1 MSPSLNAQLSKN
13 ELLKLADPTL
23 AGTLAETL
31 ADPAAD
37 HICEDDEQFIKFH
50 GIYQQDDRD
59 LRKTGKKYM
68 FMIRARLPA
77 GVVPAAQ
84 YIAFDKLATAYG
96 NDTLRIT
103 SRQSL
108 QWHGVVKSGLRALV
122 KGLNDALITT
132 IAACGDVNRNVM
144 APPTPSQGVL
154 SDLVIADAR
163 RVSDALI
170 PETRAYHEIW
180 VNGQALNLSTE
191 EKQAFEDP
199 LYGKQYLPRKFKTAF
214 AIPPLNDTDVYSNCL
229 GFVAIADPAD
239 PTRLLGY
246 NVLAGGGQGMSHG
259 NAATYPRVADDL
271 GFVTPDKVV
280 DVAKAVLTAY
290 RDSGDRTN
298 RKHARLKYVLAE
310 RGVEWFRAEVEKRAG
325 FSLEPT
331 RPVELTR
338 QGDLFGWHKQS
349 DGRWFL
355 GLYVETGRIHD
366 TAKYR
371 LKSALRQVAELYAPE
386 YRLTPTQNLL
396 MANVSSEHK
405 YAITALLA
413 EHGIQVERQAR
424 SLRLNSMACVSL
436 PTCGL
441 ALAESER
448 FFPGLLDRLEGA
460 LGQLGL
466 QEEDLIIRMT
476 GCPNGCARPYMA
488 EIGFVGRAPNKY
500 NILLGGGGDLQ
511 RLNRDYRSSVKG
523 EDLVTELLPVL
534 TRWKNE
540 RIGHERFGDFVA
552 RVIWPEQDA
561 AKALSA

>member
-180 VNGQALNLSTE
+180 VNGPALNLSTE

>member
-1 MSPSLNAQLSKN
+1 MSTLTTAQPTHN
-13 ELLKLADPTL
+13 ELLKLNDPTL

-37 HICEDDEQFIKFH
+37 HINEDDGQFIKFH

-68 FMIRARLPA
+68 FMIRARIPA

-84 YIAFDKLATAYG
+84 YLAFDKLATAHG

-103 SRQSL
+103 SRQSI

-122 KGLNDALITT
+122 KGLNDALVTT

-144 APPTPSQGVL
+144 APPTPSRSPL

-170 PETRAYHEIW
+170 PQTRAYHEIW
-180 VNGQALNLSTE
+180 VNGQALALSKE
-191 EKQAFEDP
+191 EKQQFEDP

-246 NVLAGGGQGMSHG
+246 NVLVGGGQGMSHG
-259 NAATYPRVADDL
+259 NAATYPRVADEL
-271 GFVTPDKVV
+271 GFVTPDQVV
-280 DVAKAVLTAY
+280 DVAKAVLMAY

-298 RKHARLKYVLAE
+298 RKHARLKYVLEE
-310 RGVEWFRAEVEKRAG
+310 RGVEWFRAEVEQRAG
-325 FSLEPT
+325 FSLQPT
-331 RPVELTR
+331 RPVELNR

-355 GLYVETGRIHD
+355 GLYVETGRIRD
-366 TAKYR
+366 DGKRR
-371 LKSALRQVAELYAPE
+371 LKTALRQIAELYHPE
-386 YRLTPTQNLL
+386 FRLTPTQNLL
-396 MANVSSEHK
+396 VANVSDEHR

-413 EHGIQVERQAR
+413 EHGIPIEHQAR
-424 SLRLNSMACVSL
+424 AVRLNSMACVSL

-448 FFPGLLDRLEGA
+448 FFPKVLGQLEGA
-460 LGQLGL
+460 LEELGL
-466 QEEDLIIRMT
+466 QDEDLIVRMT

-488 EIGFVGRAPNKY
+488 ELGFVGRAPNKY

-511 RLNRDYRSSVKG
+511 RLNREYRASVKG
-523 EDLVTELLPVL
+523 EDLITELKPLL
-534 TRWKNE
+534 LRWKDE

-552 RVIWPEQDA
+552 RVVWPEQDA